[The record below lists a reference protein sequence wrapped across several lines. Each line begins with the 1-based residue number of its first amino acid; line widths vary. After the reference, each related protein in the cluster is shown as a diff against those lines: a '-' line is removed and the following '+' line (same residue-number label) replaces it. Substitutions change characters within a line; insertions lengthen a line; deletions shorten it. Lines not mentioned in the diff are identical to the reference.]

1 MAAQFAAREESAAQA
16 GMEADAS
23 LFHGFA
29 EGETITISLKSGR
42 GAAKKAPTTTTLS
55 APPPLLPPPPTKK
68 AASSSPPPPP
78 PPPVHADDDD
88 DEWGDFQ

>member
-16 GMEADAS
+16 GMEADAP

-42 GAAKKAPTTTTLS
+42 GAAKKAPTTTALS

-78 PPPVHADDDD
+78 VHADDDD